1 LIDKPKDISSALDIA
16 AHALRMASAITS
28 NASEPAAVIANA
40 EPIVI
45 WLTVA
50 DDEQADLQ
58 RRLAGAYQ
66 QLDNQ
71 RGASCEVGLFLERA
85 QTLHTFLAQADRAA
99 RPMKDTARDRQD
111 GDT

>member
-1 LIDKPKDISSALDIA
+1 LIDKPTSALDIA

-85 QTLHTFLAQADRAA
+85 QTLHTFLAQA
-99 RPMKDTARDRQD
+99 TARRDL
-111 GDT
+111 